1 MFFAALVIWSASL
14 ETRKLML
21 TDEGRYADIPR
32 HMVASGDWLTPRL
45 NGVKYFEKPPLQY
58 WATAVAY
65 QAFGIRH
72 WTARLW
78 PALTGVLGVM
88 LIFYA
93 GRRLFGPDT
102 GPYAALVLGS
112 SFLYVVIG
120 HFNTLDMGL
129 TFSLGLALAGTLLA
143 LRPAASARENLIW
156 THVAWAGCALAVL
169 SKGLI
174 GIVLPAAVV
183 ILYMP
188 VKRDF
193 TLWKKLHL
201 GSGCALFL
209 LITAPWFIAVSLA
222 NPEFPQF
229 FFMHEHFARY
239 TTTVHQRSQPWY
251 YFIPVLLLGM
261 LPWIFTLIDSM
272 LRVRGKRERATFD
285 PITFLWIWCGFTFVF
300 FSSSHSKLVSYILP
314 MFPAL
319 ALLIAL
325 RLASIGGRALAW
337 QLAPIALVAL
347 AGLVLAP
354 QVERLA
360 NDAVPAELHRQQVPW
375 LMAGAVIALA
385 GLAYAAFAS
394 WRGNV
399 KRAVIVTAFACLL
412 TTQIVLTGYDSLS
425 PSSSTYYIARRIV
438 PYLKPDTPF
447 YSIGIYEQSLPFYL
461 RRSVILVANPD
472 ELAFG
477 LAQEPQL
484 WVPDIA
490 GFEQR
495 WRAHAYA
502 LAVMDPAMFERLRG
516 TRLPMQ
522 ELARDTQRVV
532 VRTPPEPGQGGNLP

>member
-21 TDEGRYADIPR
+21 TDEGRYADVPR
-32 HMVASGDWLTPRL
+32 HMVASGDWVTPRL

-58 WATAVAY
+58 WATAAAY
-65 QAFGIRH
+65 QAFGIHH

-78 PALTGVLGVM
+78 PALTGMLGVM
-88 LIFYA
+88 LVFYA
-93 GRRLFGPDT
+93 GCRLFGPDI
-102 GPYAALVLGS
+102 GLYAALVLGS

-120 HFNTLDMGL
+120 HLNTLDMGL

-143 LRPAASARENLIW
+143 LRPHASTRENLIW
-156 THVAWAGCALAVL
+156 ILVAWAGCALAVL

-174 GIVLPAAVV
+174 GIALPVAVV
-183 ILYMP
+183 ILYMLI
-188 VKRDF
+188 KRDF
-193 TLWKKLHL
+193 ALWKKLHL
-201 GSGCALFL
+201 ASGCALFL
-209 LITAPWFIAVSLA
+209 LISAPWFIAVSLA

-229 FFMHEHFARY
+229 FFIHEHIARY
-239 TTTVHQRSQPWY
+239 TTTVHQRLQPWY

-261 LPWIFTLIDSM
+261 LPWIFTLLDSM
-272 LRVRGKRERATFD
+272 LRVRSKGERAMFD
-285 PITFLWIWCGFTFVF
+285 PIAFLWIWCGFTLVF
-300 FSSSHSKLVSYILP
+300 FSSSHSKLASYILP

-319 ALLIAL
+319 ALLIAV

-347 AGLVLAP
+347 AGLALAP
-354 QVERLA
+354 QLERFA
-360 NDAVPAELHRQQVPW
+360 SNAVPAELHRQQVPW
-375 LMAGAVIALA
+375 LMAGAAIAFA
-385 GLAYAAFAS
+385 GLAYAACAS

-399 KRAVIVTAFACLL
+399 RRAVIVTAFACLL
-412 TTQIVLTGYDSLS
+412 TAQVALTGYDSRS
-425 PSSSTYYIARRIV
+425 PSGSTYHIAKRIE
-438 PYLKPDTPF
+438 PYLKLDTPF

-461 RRSVILVANPD
+461 RRSVTLVANPD

-495 WRAHAYA
+495 WRSHGYA
-502 LAVMDPAMFERLRG
+502 LAITDPAMFEQLREA
-516 TRLPMQ
+516 RLPMQ
-522 ELARDTQRVV
+522 ELARDTKRVV
-532 VRTPPEPGQGGNLP
+532 VRTLPAAEQGGNLQ